1 MKATL
6 LEPAQADLTDIE
18 IEHLSKVFKAL
29 SEPSRLKIL
38 RCLFAGEKCVT
49 DIINSTGLLQANV
62 SKQLKVLQ
70 SCGFLD
76 SRAQGLLRY
85 YTIRDYTILKI
96 CHVMCANGL
105 NKN

>member
-1 MKATL
+1 MKETL
-6 LEPAQADLTDIE
+6 LETANADLTDAE
-18 IEHLSKVFKAL
+18 INHLSTVFKAL

-49 DIINSTGLLQANV
+49 DIITATGLLQANV

-76 SRAQGLLRY
+76 SRAQGLLRFY
-85 YTIRDYTILKI
+85 SIKDYTILKI

-105 NKN
+105 SHN

>member
-6 LEPAQADLTDIE
+6 SESANADMTNQVYYVCLTAISAVKKE
-18 IEHLSKVFKAL
+18 EKAL
-29 SEPSRLKIL
+29 YK
-38 RCLFAGEKCVT
+38 FAGEKCVT
-49 DIINSTGLLQANV
+49 DIIISTGLLQANV

-85 YTIRDYTILKI
+85 YSIKDYTILKI
-96 CHVMCANGL
+96 CHVMCANGMSH
-105 NKN
+105 N